1 VTHPA
6 IDARATAGEI
16 TNQTARR
23 GVNPLKG
30 LQEFGQSIWLD
41 DLRRSLFTSGE
52 FSRLV
57 AEDGLRG
64 VTSNPSIFEKA
75 ITGSTDYATAIQ
87 EIEQWQQLAPM
98 ALYERV
104 AIRDIREAADLLRP
118 VYNATSRGDG
128 YASLEVSPYVA
139 HDTAATIEEARRLW
153 KAVDRDNVM
162 IKVPASIEGVSAIR
176 QLISEGINVNVTLL
190 FGIDRYHEVACAYL
204 EGLSAFVQNGGDPAQ
219 VSSVASFFVSRV
231 DTIVDEMITKV
242 LATVTHP
249 STRASLMSVQGKV
262 GIANAKLAYQHYLR
276 VGRSTAWRALAL
288 NGAYPQRLLWAS
300 TSTKNP
306 RYRDVRYI
314 EELIGRDTI
323 NTMTPATLESFRDHG
338 QAQAASLETGI
349 DDAHQAIETLERMGI
364 SLRKV
369 TDRLL
374 EDGITGFR
382 KSFDSL
388 LVAVAPRRV
397 PKVAGAGLSLG
408 LPSTPSPQPC
418 R

>member
-6 IDARATAGEI
+6 IDGLATAGEI
-16 TNQTARR
+16 TNPTARR
-23 GVNPLKG
+23 GVNPLKA
-30 LQEFGQSIWLD
+30 LQECGQSIWLD

-57 AEDGLRG
+57 AKEGLRG

-75 ITGSTDYATAIQ
+75 IAGSTDYAKAML
-87 EIEQWQQLAPM
+87 EIEQRHQLPPM
-98 ALYERV
+98 ALYETL

-118 VYNATSRGDG
+118 VYNATRRADG
-128 YASLEVSPYVA
+128 YASLEISPYVA

-153 KAVDRDNVM
+153 KAVGRDNVM
-162 IKVPASIEGVSAIR
+162 IKVPASMEGVPAIR

-190 FGIDRYHEVACAYL
+190 FAVDRYDEVARAYL
-204 EGLSAFVQNGGDPAQ
+204 EGLSAFVQSGGDPAQ

-231 DTIVDEMITKV
+231 DTMVDEMITKV

-249 STRASLMSVQGKV
+249 STRASLMSLQGRV

-276 VGRSTAWRALAL
+276 VGRSTAWQALAVK
-288 NGAYPQRLLWAS
+288 GAYPQRLLWAS

-306 RYRDVRYI
+306 RYRDVRYV
-314 EELIGRDTI
+314 EELIGQDTI
-323 NTMTPATLESFRDHG
+323 NTMTPATLERFREHG
-338 QAQAASLETGI
+338 QVRAATLEGGVE
-349 DDAHQAIETLERMGI
+349 DAHQVIETLERMGI

-374 EDGITGFR
+374 QEGITLF
-382 KSFDSL
+382 KESFDSL
-388 LVAVAPRRV
+388 LAAVAPHRV
-397 PKVAGAGLSLG
+397 PKIAVKVLD
-408 LPSTPSPQPC
+408 
-418 R
+418 

>member
-1 VTHPA
+1 MTHPA
-6 IDARATAGEI
+6 IDARATSGEI

-23 GVNPLKG
+23 GVNPLKA

-52 FSRLV
+52 LSRLV

-75 ITGSTDYATAIQ
+75 ITGSTDYATAIR
-87 EIEQWQQLAPM
+87 EIEQRQQLAPM
-98 ALYERV
+98 ALYETV

-128 YASLEVSPYVA
+128 YASLEISPYVA
-139 HDTAATIEEARRLW
+139 HDTAGTIEEARRLW

-162 IKVPASIEGVSAIR
+162 IKVPASIEGVPAIR

-190 FGIDRYHEVACAYL
+190 FGIDRYHEVAWAYL
-204 EGLSAFVQNGGDPAQ
+204 EGLSAFAQNGGDPAQ

-231 DTIVDEMITKV
+231 DTMVDEMITKV

-249 STRASLMSVQGKV
+249 NTRASLMSLQGKV

-276 VGRSTAWRALAL
+276 VSCSTAWQRLAVQ
-288 NGAYPQRLLWAS
+288 GAYPQRLLWAS
-300 TSTKNP
+300 TSAKNP
-306 RYRDVRYI
+306 RYRDVRYV
-314 EELIGRDTI
+314 EELIGQDTI
-323 NTMTPATLESFRDHG
+323 NTMTPATLERFRDHG
-338 QAQAASLETGI
+338 QFRAASLEGGVE
-349 DDAHQAIETLERMGI
+349 DAHHVIETLERMGI

-374 EDGITGFR
+374 EDGVTLF
-382 KSFDSL
+382 KESFDSL
-388 LVAVAPRRV
+388 LAAVAPHRV
-397 PKVAGAGLSLG
+397 PKIAAKVLD
-408 LPSTPSPQPC
+408 
-418 R
+418 